1 MAARRQLRHQAIG
14 PSGHRARQHHGWS
27 TVSTAG
33 NMLRCIPLLATK
45 ASPPQLHRTVPDEV
59 YEDYVLEPVG
69 LRGNNMDQDRELTTY
84 PSTSTSIGD
93 VLRSRQRTPSCFTH
107 PEGECIKEVVI
118 RDHGDLRSSKNCRR
132 RSNHRELLPL
142 AASPTRTSQSSPYQR
157 RDSTSMA
164 GAELEAPPRCAGPPR
179 RSPRIPPQC
188 SAEPWSW
195 SRSVLGSHRTRGWE
209 NQHIDDDG
217 HGTGRRNGH
226 G

>member
-1 MAARRQLRHQAIG
+1 MPGSHRTSHRLHTRESGRGRAATTT
-14 PSGHRARQHHGWS
+14 PSGHRTRQHHGWS

-164 GAELEAPPRCAGPPR
+164 GAELEAPPGCAGPRPSGLC
-179 RSPRIPPQC
+179 RSPSTLTAH
-188 SAEPWSW
+188 SASAQ
-195 SRSVLGSHRTRGWE
+195 R
-209 NQHIDDDG
+209 
-217 HGTGRRNGH
+217 
-226 G
+226 